1 MEPEAIWRR
10 AVLLLEQQRWEL
22 AIAELRRLLTVV
34 PDHPMAHALL
44 ARALAMHGDLDAAL
58 VEARAAIAADPTF
71 DVAHGVL
78 AMVLWQRHE
87 HEAAA
92 TAIAAAIELDPEE
105 VDHHSTLAQ
114 IRLSQGRLPEALA
127 AADAGLAIEPEDTD
141 CLNLR
146 AVALTRLG
154 RWAEATDTVDGSLAR
169 DPDNPYTHQARG
181 FALLQRGDPAG
192 ALHHFREALRRDP
205 NLDGARAGLVEALK
219 ARNPLY
225 RVVLGWFLWLG
236 RFSGARQVQI
246 LIGLWLGS
254 RLARGALER
263 AGYETAALV
272 VSFAWIGF
280 VLVTSCAVPLFN
292 LLLLLHPVG
301 RHALDVGSRRHAML
315 LGTAVLITVAIG
327 CYGAWDGPAWAAVG
341 WWFWLVFLL
350 PLAGLGAF
358 HPGWARTLLAVF
370 CGVIAT
376 AWIVWAV
383 WLQLQEMQVDGLA
396 ARGKA
401 AFEEGGGPAL
411 VQQAK
416 DTVAMH
422 GKLLWAGV
430 LSTWYVLLA
439 PKGNPPRRRRGAG

>member
-10 AVLLLEQQRWEL
+10 AVLLLEQQRWQL

-44 ARALAMHGDLDAAL
+44 ARALAMDGDLDAAL
-58 VEARAAIAADPTF
+58 VEARAAIAADPTS
-71 DVAHGVL
+71 DVAHGAL

-87 HEAAA
+87 HEPAAK
-92 TAIAAAIELDPEE
+92 AIAAAIELDPED

-154 RWAEATDTVDGSLAR
+154 RGAEATDTVDSSLAR

-219 ARNPLY
+219 AKNPLY
-225 RVVLGWFLWLG
+225 RIVLGWFLWLG

-246 LIGLWLGS
+246 MIGLWLGS

-263 AGYETAALV
+263 AGYESAALV

-280 VLVTSCAVPLFN
+280 VLLTSCAVPLFN

-301 RHALDVGSRRHAML
+301 RHALETGARRHAML
-315 LGTAVLITVAIG
+315 LGTAVLITIAIG
-327 CYGAWDGPAWAAVG
+327 GYGAWDGPVWAVVG
-341 WWFWLVFLL
+341 WLFWLVFLL
-350 PLAGLGAF
+350 PLAGLGVF
-358 HPGWARTLLAVF
+358 HPGWARTVLAVF
-370 CGVIAT
+370 CVVLVV

-383 WLQLQEMQVDGLA
+383 WLQLQVAPMVALA
-396 ARGKA
+396 AGGKA
-401 AFEEGGGPAL
+401 AFEQGGGPAML
-411 VQQAK
+411 QAVK
-416 DTVAMH
+416 ATVEWH
-422 GKLLWAGV
+422 VSLLWAGA

-439 PKGNPPRRRRGAG
+439 PKGNPPRRRRGNA